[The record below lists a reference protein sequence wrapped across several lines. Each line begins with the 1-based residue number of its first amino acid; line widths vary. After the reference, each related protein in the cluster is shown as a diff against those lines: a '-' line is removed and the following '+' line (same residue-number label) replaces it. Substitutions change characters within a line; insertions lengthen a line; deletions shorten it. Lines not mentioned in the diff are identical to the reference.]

1 MLYTHFEP
9 YITTVT
15 FQFFVNFYQNQINI
29 KSERRINLALAK
41 RRWLVVRIKKTC
53 NAICHIDGRLQR
65 GGFLPDDGLSFA
77 DLAADADRR
86 LFRSLVSN
94 PSHVL
99 SRHLPAIKTTN
110 YNLRPRAH
118 GFTLPE

>member
-1 MLYTHFEP
+1 MR
-9 YITTVT
+9 
-15 FQFFVNFYQNQINI
+15 FFPPFSPVAHAEVPWAGE
-29 KSERRINLALAK
+29 SPT
-41 RRWLVVRIKKTC
+41 TC
-53 NAICHIDGRLQR
+53 NYPLYHPGIYVICLPHLVQR
-65 GGFLPDDGLSFA
+65 GGFLPDDVLSFV

-86 LFRSLVSN
+86 LFRSHVSS

-118 GFTLPE
+118 GFTLPEKDTCNFIPWMLFERIYC

>member
-1 MLYTHFEP
+1 MPPSPGGASPPPGTKLEKLT
-9 YITTVT
+9 
-15 FQFFVNFYQNQINI
+15 
-29 KSERRINLALAK
+29 
-41 RRWLVVRIKKTC
+41 
-53 NAICHIDGRLQR
+53 GRLQR
-65 GGFLPDDGLSFA
+65 GGFLPDDVLSFA

-86 LFRSLVSN
+86 LFRFLVSS

-118 GFTLPE
+118 GFTLPEKDTCNFIPWMLFERINFLKVSDFLVWGLSGF